1 MTTTTTATT
10 SIQSQNPHH
19 RRRWLILAVV
29 GIAQL
34 MVILDS
40 TIVNIALPSAQGALQ
55 FSDGDRQ
62 WVVSAYALAFGSL
75 LLVGGRIS
83 DIFGRKWAFVG
94 GLLGF
99 AVASAVG
106 GAAQS
111 FDVLIAAR
119 ALQGAFGA
127 LLAPAALSLLT
138 TTFTD
143 EVERNRAFGIFG
155 AVSGAGA
162 AVGLLLGGILTEYL
176 TWRWCLYVNLIFA
189 AVAIAGALPLLANL
203 RPDRRPPID
212 VAGTA
217 TSTGGLFALVYGVSE
232 AESKGWGSPLVLGLI
247 AVGLVLL
254 VSFVLIERRSAHPLL
269 PLHVV
274 LDRNRGGAFLA
285 LGLASA
291 AIFGV
296 NLFLIFFLQQT
307 LGFSPVECGLAFLPL
322 SAAIIVAAA
331 TAQTQGVPRVGGKP
345 LLVAGM
351 ALGAV
356 SLAMLAQ
363 LSVGSSYAAD
373 VLPALLVLGVGFG
386 LVVAPALALA
396 TLGIDDSDTGVA
408 SAMVNIGQQLGGS
421 IGIALLTTFF
431 SSAVS
436 DYIAS
441 NGSAPEVARAAAVHG
456 YTIVFW
462 WGAGIFAVG
471 ALILTIIMRRGVP
484 TQQELSA
491 AASPAG

>member
-1 MTTTTTATT
+1 MTTTNPVAVP
-10 SIQSQNPHH
+10 SQHPHH
-19 RRRWLILAVV
+19 RRRWLVLAVV

-40 TIVNIALPSAQGALQ
+40 TIVNIALPSAQGDLQ
-55 FSDGDRQ
+55 FDDGDRQ

-83 DIFGRKWAFVG
+83 DLFGRKWAFVG

-111 FDVLIAAR
+111 FEVLIAAR
-119 ALQGAFGA
+119 AGQGAFGA
-127 LLAPAALSLLT
+127 MLAPAALSILT

-143 EVERNRAFGIFG
+143 GVERNRAFGIFG

-162 AVGLLLGGILTEYL
+162 AIGLLLGGILTEYL
-176 TWRWCLYVNLIFA
+176 TWRWCLYVNLAFA
-189 AVAIAGALPLLANL
+189 GVAIAGALPLLADL
-203 RPDRRPPID
+203 RPDQRPRID
-212 VAGTA
+212 VAGA
-217 TSTGGLFALVYGVSE
+217 LTSTAGLFALVYAVSR
-232 AESKGWGSPLVLGLI
+232 AESESWGSPLVLGLI
-247 AVGLVLL
+247 AVALVLL
-254 VSFVLIERRSAHPLL
+254 GSFVLIERRSAHPLL

-274 LDRNRGGAFLA
+274 LDRNRGGAYLA
-285 LGLASA
+285 IGLASA

-322 SAAIIVAAA
+322 SAVIVVVAA
-331 TAQTQGVPRVGGKP
+331 TAQTQAVPRVGGKP

-351 ALGAV
+351 AFGAV
-356 SLAMLAQ
+356 ALVLLAQ
-363 LSVGSSYAAD
+363 ISVGSSYATD
-373 VLPALLVLGVGFG
+373 VLPGLLVLGVGFG
-386 LVVAPALALA
+386 LIIAPALALA
-396 TLGIDDSDTGVA
+396 TLGVDDSDTGVA

-436 DYIAS
+436 DYVIG
-441 NGSAPEVARAAAVHG
+441 NGSSPEVAQAAAVHG
-456 YTIVFW
+456 YTTVFW

-484 TQQELSA
+484 TRQELSA
-491 AASPAG
+491 AAAPAG